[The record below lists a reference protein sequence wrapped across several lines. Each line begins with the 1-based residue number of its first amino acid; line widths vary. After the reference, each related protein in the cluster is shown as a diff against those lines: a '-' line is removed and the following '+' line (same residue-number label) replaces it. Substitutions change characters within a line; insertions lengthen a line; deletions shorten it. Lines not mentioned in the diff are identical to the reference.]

1 MTVNNMLSSMS
12 QTELNYWIAYFKIE
26 NEEYENNKST
36 TSNNQVDENGYRIV
50 TQEEQQANDNALAT
64 QLKKMAGLS

>member
-12 QTELNYWIAYFKIE
+12 QTELIYWISYFKIE

-36 TSNNQVDENGYRIV
+36 TSNNRVDENGYKIV
-50 TQEEQQANDNALAT
+50 TQEEQQANDNALAA